1 MPQELVDRPSDE
13 TGSIKRQPRMDRVV
27 PVNGSRQLAHNTPHD
42 ERKGLIDFIL
52 PDVEPLVIDSKHIA
66 TGKEAFLIR
75 STKREARKSI
85 QEELRDYEST
95 PNNPRRKRLLEQRGA
110 IDSVIEKA
118 TKFLNQWQGLDNDN
132 YLQHLIDTEDE
143 LSDRARQLLHLRTGN
158 PGVTYSDQQK
168 MQMRV
173 ISEDLRDRLLARV
186 RLKQQG
192 K

>member
-1 MPQELVDRPSDE
+1 MPQELKDRPSDE

-27 PVNGSRQLAHNTPHD
+27 PVGGSRQLAHNTPHD
-42 ERKGLIDFIL
+42 EKRGLIDFIL
-52 PDVEPLVIDSKHIA
+52 PEIEPLVIDSRHIA
-66 TGKEAFLIR
+66 TGKEALLVR
-75 STKREARKSI
+75 STKRDARKSI
-85 QEELRDYEST
+85 QAELRDYGST

-110 IDSVIEKA
+110 IDNAIEKA
-118 TKFLNQWQGLDNDN
+118 TKFLDQWQRLDKDE

-158 PGVTYSDQQK
+158 PGMTYSAQQK

-173 ISEDLRDRLLARV
+173 LSENLRDQLLARI